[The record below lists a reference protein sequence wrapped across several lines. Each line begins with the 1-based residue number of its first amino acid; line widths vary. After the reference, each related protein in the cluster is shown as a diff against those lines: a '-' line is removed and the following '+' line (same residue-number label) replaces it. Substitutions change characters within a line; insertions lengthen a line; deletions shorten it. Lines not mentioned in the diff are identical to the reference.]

1 MTAWIVYNCAIKV
14 SCFWVLYASV
24 TGMGTDKSNTFY
36 VPVYYQTICNWRRAH
51 EVTLETAL
59 LLMMSCSTVQA
70 QRSAGLHFQC
80 NLRSHHREDN
90 QAQVPCTDVTGDTI
104 EPLCRIAQHKLLIVL
119 FFFGLL
125 LSFLFKFPRRHIF
138 LLGNTHCTT
147 LTPST
152 Q

>member
-1 MTAWIVYNCAIKV
+1 
-14 SCFWVLYASV
+14 
-24 TGMGTDKSNTFY
+24 
-36 VPVYYQTICNWRRAH
+36 
-51 EVTLETAL
+51 
-59 LLMMSCSTVQA
+59 MMSCSTVQA

-152 Q
+152 QQGEIPSPRFVKSLGGRAIVQCLIQHGNAFFNMFNHVGENVFMGNNIADLLQCGFIF